1 MEKIGLFF
9 GSFNPVHKGHISI
22 AKHVLDKQKLSKVFF
37 ILSPLNPFKIESKNI
52 LLDADHRY
60 EILKIAIKKYK
71 NMIPSDIE
79 FGMKKPNYTFETLT
93 KLENIFPKKTFYLIM
108 GSDNFKYFNKWKNY
122 KKILTKYKILIYPRY
137 GEEMNSYFKEYNSIT
152 FLRGSFF
159 DVSSDN
165 IRKKIKSGNS
175 LKKYISKDTI
185 TYIKNNNL
193 YV

>member
-122 KKILTKYKILIYPRY
+122 KKILTKYKMLIYPRY